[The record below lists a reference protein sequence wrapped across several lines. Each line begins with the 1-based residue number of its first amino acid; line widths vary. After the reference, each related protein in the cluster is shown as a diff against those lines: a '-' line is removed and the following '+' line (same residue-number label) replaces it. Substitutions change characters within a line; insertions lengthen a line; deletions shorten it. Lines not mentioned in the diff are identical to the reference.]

1 MAKKIVKKRKL
12 RVFRFLMVLIVFTG
26 LVFFVYLSFKLP
38 IMNIII
44 KNNNYLNDD
53 YILELAEIK
62 NYPSFWLETNISIK
76 KKLKKSIY
84 INDVKIKRKFF
95 NVLIIDVQEN
105 RPLFNNVD
113 GKVVLDNKK
122 EVDNDTVLQQF
133 RIPRLL
139 NYVPDNKFAKFVK
152 GMKSIKIDILG
163 KISDIEYQPNEYDKD
178 RFLLYMDDGNK
189 VYLTLTKFKM
199 INFYNDVL
207 KQLENKKGILYLD
220 SGNHFQIME

>member
-26 LVFFVYLSFKLP
+26 LIFFVYLSFKLP

-84 INDVKIKRKFF
+84 INDVNNRCSRK
-95 NVLIIDVQEN
+95 
-105 RPLFNNVD
+105 
-113 GKVVLDNKK
+113 
-122 EVDNDTVLQQF
+122 
-133 RIPRLL
+133 
-139 NYVPDNKFAKFVK
+139 
-152 GMKSIKIDILG
+152 
-163 KISDIEYQPNEYDKD
+163 
-178 RFLLYMDDGNK
+178 
-189 VYLTLTKFKM
+189 
-199 INFYNDVL
+199 
-207 KQLENKKGILYLD
+207 
-220 SGNHFQIME
+220 

>member
-1 MAKKIVKKRKL
+1 M
-12 RVFRFLMVLIVFTG
+12 M
-26 LVFFVYLSFKLP
+26 
-38 IMNIII
+38 
-44 KNNNYLNDD
+44 
-53 YILELAEIK
+53 
-62 NYPSFWLETNISIK
+62 
-76 KKLKKSIY
+76 
-84 INDVKIKRKFF
+84 
-95 NVLIIDVQEN
+95 LIIDVQEN

-122 EVDNDTVLQQF
+122 EVDNDTVWQQF